1 MVVVNHWMMV
11 HTSLVVDKW
20 GMPCLIVVDKWEM
33 PCLIMVDQWV
43 RSSLVVNWWTVHG
56 QCVEGGLDGC
66 LGFGV

>member
-20 GMPCLIVVDKWEM
+20 EMPCLIVVDQWEM
-33 PCLIMVDQWV
+33 CCLIVVDQWV
-43 RSSLVVNWWTVHG
+43 RSSLVVNWWAVHS

>member
-11 HTSLVVDKW
+11 DTSL
-20 GMPCLIVVDKWEM
+20 VVDKWEM
-33 PCLIMVDQWV
+33 PCLIVVDQWV
-43 RSSLVVNWWTVHG
+43 RSSLVVNWWAVHS